1 MAIAGGGGRARRE
14 SPDRDGRRSR
24 GSSRVRGRKATNS
37 QCFQDR
43 AWPIHLGSRVTA
55 SRRTGGLTMID
66 PAAPAP
72 VGNMG
77 QPIPRYDARAKVTGK
92 ALYAADI
99 ALPDV
104 AYAYLLSSRIAK
116 GRIKSFDLEA
126 ARALPG
132 VLDILTYQT
141 IGGDI
146 RKVKYFTQGGPA
158 SNSVVPLGAAEI
170 AYAGQTIAVVLA
182 ETLEVAQDAASQIA
196 VEYEEQPS
204 AGTFD
209 SKGTLE
215 QELGEQNKKHDD
227 LKVGD
232 FAAAYEPAPVKIDA
246 GYSTPTQHHNPIE
259 LFATQCVW
267 NGAQLTVHEPSQNV
281 YGIKNGLAAQLGVEP
296 SQIRVISRYVGGA
309 FGSKG
314 GLTQRTAIIAIAA
327 RRLGRPV
334 KLVPTRE
341 QGFTIATFRAETRHR
356 IQLAATADGKLQ
368 ALNHEGSEVT
378 SRADPYAVAGTDA
391 STRMYACPNI
401 ASNVTIVRA
410 DRATPGFMRAP
421 AETPYFFALE
431 SAMDELAVALNM
443 DPIELRRVNDTQ
455 TEPIKGLP
463 YTSRALMT
471 CFDQAAEAFGWKA
484 RNPTPGSKREGDW
497 LIGWGCAG
505 SAYPTQVGGGRGR
518 VRVFADGRAL
528 VETAGHKIG
537 NGLYTVVAQAAAERL
552 GIPVEKVSVSLGD
565 TDLPPAPVA
574 GGSIS
579 TASVCTVLAQACDAI
594 RIRLDQDGKP
604 AGDVAAA
611 MKDRGMGALEE
622 YAESLPHGVA
632 KDGVQA
638 LYKGAAMPMGGAR
651 LKDRIQFA
659 FGAQFVEVR
668 VHSRTREIRVPRMVG
683 AFASGRILNPRTA
696 HSQYM
701 GGMIWGIGSALH
713 EQTEIDPRTSR
724 YVNANLADYMIPV
737 NADIGEVRIIMVP
750 EEDRIINP
758 IGVKGIGEIGIVGTS
773 AALANAVY
781 HATGQRLRD
790 LPLRIDSLVTGV

>member
-1 MAIAGGGGRARRE
+1 
-14 SPDRDGRRSR
+14 
-24 GSSRVRGRKATNS
+24 
-37 QCFQDR
+37 
-43 AWPIHLGSRVTA
+43 
-55 SRRTGGLTMID
+55 MID
-66 PAAPAP
+66 SAAPAP

-77 QPIPRYDARAKVTGK
+77 QPIPRYDARAKVTGA

-104 AYAYLLSSRIAK
+104 AHAYLLSSRIAK
-116 GRIKSFDLEA
+116 GRIKSFDLNA

-146 RKVKYFTQGGPA
+146 RKVKYATEGGPA
-158 SNSVVPLGAAEI
+158 SNSVVPLGSAEI
-170 AYAGQTIAVVLA
+170 AYAGQPIAMVLA
-182 ETLEVAQDAASQIA
+182 ETLEVAQDAASQIG

-204 AGTFD
+204 AGSFD
-209 SKGTLE
+209 SKGAVD
-215 QELGEQNKKHDD
+215 QAYAEQNKKHDD
-227 LKVGD
+227 PKVGN
-232 FAAAYEPAPVKIDA
+232 FAIAYETAPVKIDA
-246 GYSTPTQHHNPIE
+246 SYSTPTQHHNPIE

-281 YGIKNGLAAQLGVEP
+281 YGIKNGLAAQLGIEP

-314 GLTQRTAIIAIAA
+314 GLTQRTAIVAIAA

-341 QGFTIATFRAETRHR
+341 QGFTIATFRAETRQR
-356 IQLAATADGKLQ
+356 IQLAATHDGKLQ

-391 STRMYACPNI
+391 STRMYACPNV

-431 SAMDELAVALNM
+431 SAMDELAVALKM

-471 CFDQAAEAFGWKA
+471 CFDQAAEVFGWSA
-484 RNPTPGSKREGDW
+484 RNPTPGSTREGDW
-497 LIGWGCAG
+497 LVGWGCAA
-505 SAYPTQVGGGRGR
+505 SAYPTQMAAATAR

-528 VETAGHKIG
+528 VETAGHEIG
-537 NGLYTVVAQAAAERL
+537 NGLYTVAAQTASDGL

-579 TASVCTVLAQACDAI
+579 TASICTVIAQACDAI
-594 RIRLDQDGKP
+594 RMRLGQDGKP
-604 AGDVAAA
+604 ATDVAAA
-611 MKDRGMGALEE
+611 LKERGMGALEE
-622 YAESLPHGVA
+622 YAESVPHGVP

-638 LYKGAAMPMGGAR
+638 LYKGAAMPLGGAR

-668 VHSRTREIRVPRMVG
+668 VHARTREIRVPRMVG

-701 GGMIWGIGSALH
+701 GGMIWGIGSAIH
-713 EQTEIDPRTSR
+713 EQTGIDPRTSR

-750 EEDRIINP
+750 EEDRVINP

-773 AALANAVY
+773 AALANAIY

-790 LPLRIDSLVTGV
+790 LPLRIDGLITGV